1 MRNIDNDF
9 KFLFSQLKECHSCIS
24 ALNPKRKKDHPIR
37 KLFEAFSLCSG
48 AFYHLCMYQHF
59 YQDLDDNS
67 KNKNEESWDIYN
79 EIENYQGFFNRGLHP
94 SQIIRSDF
102 RSMSI
107 ANAAFR
113 LSAAGIIISDV
124 IRNVNLDNNKGI
136 TNIWPYI
143 ALLKKKNSPI
153 DWDRPEQLHGNKKNG
168 CVDISKK
175 QEFHRNLSLLVALR
189 DEYGHSEFDEKF
201 SCRAQIREKY
211 YPEFIITAEIEILRS
226 SLAIIRYL
234 CEKHPDDLKKF

>member
-24 ALNPKRKKDHPIR
+24 VLNPKREKDHPIR

-48 AFYHLCMYQHF
+48 ACYGLCMYQHF

-94 SQIIRSDF
+94 SPIIRSDF

-107 ANAAFR
+107 ANTAFR
-113 LSAAGIIISDV
+113 LSAAGVIISDV
-124 IRNVNLDNNKGI
+124 IRKAKLNTNDSISKIWPYVPLLKEEKLPTDWDRNQLYGNNKG
-136 TNIWPYI
+136 
-143 ALLKKKNSPI
+143 
-153 DWDRPEQLHGNKKNG
+153 D
-168 CVDISKK
+168 CVDISQKP
-175 QEFHRNLSLLVALR
+175 EFHRNLSLLVALR
-189 DEYGHSEFDEKF
+189 DEYGHSEFDERYK
-201 SCRAQIREKY
+201 CRIQIREKY
-211 YPEFIITAEIEILRS
+211 PMKNIINAEMEILQE
-226 SLAIIRYL
+226 SLAIIHCL
-234 CEKHPDDLKKF
+234 CENHLNDLKKS